1 MRLILASNNKNKL
14 REIQEML
21 SPIGYEVISQSQAGI
36 DMEAEENGSTFEENA
51 AIKADAI
58 YALTHTAVIADDS
71 GLEVDALGGAP
82 GIYSA
87 RYAPK
92 GQGKKTLLANL
103 EGVPDDKRTA
113 RFVCVICY
121 IDPDG
126 EKHYFRGECE
136 GKIGYECIGE
146 SGFGY
151 DPIFMYGD
159 RSFAQLSADEKNAV
173 SHRSMAIIKLRE
185 YLESAVKGGNA

>member
-1 MRLILASNNKNKL
+1 MKLILASNNKNKL

-36 DMEAEENGSTFEENA
+36 EIEAEENGSTFEENA

-58 YALTHTAVIADDS
+58 YGMTHTAVIADDS

-113 RFVCVICY
+113 RFVCVICF
-121 IDPDG
+121 ISPDG

-146 SGFGY
+146 NGFGY

-159 RSFAQLSADEKNAV
+159 RSFAQLSPEEKNAV

-185 YLESAVKGGNA
+185 YLEAADKGGNA

>member
-36 DMEAEENGSTFEENA
+36 DIEAEENGSTFEENA

-113 RFVCVICY
+113 RLVCVICY

-146 SGFGY
+146 NGFGY